1 LTGGGSTGNAGQSFT
16 YQFKVPSGKPSLNL
30 GIRLADPGY
39 QLAGYLVDPNGQ
51 PVDEQSNG
59 VVNAGGSFAGF
70 GPTMQFFQQS
80 PSGGLWTVTLL
91 VNGPVDGT
99 RLSEPFAG
107 SISFGAPPISS
118 HGIPDSPSTK
128 LPAGQ
133 PVTATIRVTNNGN
146 INKDY
151 FADARLDGRIQQ
163 VLLGF
168 GTNNVGLPL
177 SLSAQP
183 NWFVPT
189 HTNSVTVVA
198 QGTVPIS
205 LETSYFSGDP
215 DVGGVSLGNA
225 AVSTVKAPELAPSF
239 YFGLPEPT
247 GPFGAT
253 GVSGASVNLAAVA
266 NTNPFDSAVS
276 ADTGDVWAQS
286 VDPTAPYSPLTL
298 GPGETGTI
306 TVTITPNA
314 PRGTIVRGFID
325 VDTFSLVSAGGDEVA
340 SIPYDYKVR

>member
-1 LTGGGSTGNAGQSFT
+1 
-16 YQFKVPSGKPSLNL
+16 VPSGKPSLNL

-39 QLAGYLVDPNGQ
+39 QLTGYLVDPNGQ
-51 PVDEQSNG
+51 PLDEQSNG
-59 VVNAGGSFAGF
+59 VENAGGNFAGF
-70 GPTMQFFQQS
+70 GPTMQFFQRS

-91 VNGPVDGT
+91 VSGPVDGA

-107 SISFGAPPISS
+107 AISFGTPLISS
-118 HGIPDSPSTK
+118 NGIPDSPRTV

-133 PVTATIRVTNNGN
+133 PVTATIRVKNTGN

-151 FADARLDGRIQQ
+151 FADARLRGRVPQ
-163 VLLGF
+163 VLLGSD
-168 GTNNVGLPL
+168 TNDVGLPL

-189 HTNSVTVVA
+189 NTNNLIVVA
-198 QGTVPIS
+198 QGTVPITM
-205 LETSYFSGDP
+205 ETSYFSGDP
-215 DVGGVSLGNA
+215 DVGGVSSGNA

-253 GVSGASVNLAAVA
+253 GVPSGASVNLAAVA
-266 NTNPFDSAVS
+266 NTNRFDSAVS

-286 VDPTAPYSPLTL
+286 VDATAPYSPLTL
-298 GPGETGTI
+298 GPGDTGTI
-306 TVTITPNA
+306 TLTITANA
-314 PRGTIVRGFID
+314 RNGTVVRGFVD
-325 VDTFSLVSAGGDEVA
+325 VDTFNLVSLGGDRLTT
-340 SIPYDYKVR
+340 IPYAYRVG